1 MVYQHPK
8 VPLPVRMRAASMAI
22 PFERP
27 ALKAH
32 ALMVAEGDFAKRLE
46 AAIER
51 SGITKVIEAKPEP
64 GPLPP
69 VGPEPTP
76 MNAPFNW
83 PAPGLDDTQLSES
96 SLSLELHRA

>member
-1 MVYQHPK
+1 
-8 VPLPVRMRAASMAI
+8 MRAAAMAI

-32 ALMVAEGDFAKRLE
+32 AVVVAGGTFAQRLE
-46 AAIER
+46 AAIEH

-64 GPLPP
+64 EPLPP

-76 MNAPFNW
+76 MNAPF
-83 PAPGLDDTQLSES
+83 SRR
-96 SLSLELHRA
+96 RA